1 MPFTQRRY
9 CATLIPASALAEDI
23 ESLADAGQLP
33 TKELDADSAEQAMRV
48 AHQQSGLRVLK
59 AERIGEAA

>member
-23 ESLADAGQLP
+23 ESLADAGQLYQR
-33 TKELDADSAEQAMRV
+33 ARR
-48 AHQQSGLRVLK
+48 G
-59 AERIGEAA
+59 